1 MAWTDKPATPHMKKL
16 CNSLGSEY
24 EINQHFGL
32 ERIIYRD
39 LGNGYEIEISGAN
52 TSSKN
57 KPVSIF
63 LWCTAPMR
71 VVGCINDVPQ
81 NDIAE
86 CIDFMNI
93 FSEYHKN
100 STPEAQKKLLELFQ
114 RDWTELKQFYM
125 NS

>member
-1 MAWTDKPATPHMKKL
+1 MKIKPATPHIKDL
-16 CNSLGSEY
+16 CKSLGDEY
-24 EINQHFGL
+24 SVVIIDFEYV
-32 ERIIYRD
+32 IYRD
-39 LGNGYEIEISGAN
+39 FGNGYEIEVSGAN

-57 KPVSIF
+57 KPVTIF

-71 VVGCINDVPQ
+71 VVGCISDVPQ

-93 FSEYHKN
+93 FSEYYKN
-100 STPEAQKKLLELFQ
+100 STPEAQKKLLELFR